1 MTRQAFDPDATQASE
16 PPQRDH
22 LLCNARG
29 CPMPWS
35 VDMGNGRLCSW
46 HDCAPDREWPRIAA
60 ELVQDIR
67 AGRRLLHPLQRDTMP
82 RL

>member
-1 MTRQAFDPDATQASE
+1 
-16 PPQRDH
+16 
-22 LLCNARG
+22 
-29 CPMPWS
+29 MPWS